1 MTFKLFWAMAMV
13 AFSLVPT
20 ACSRSHDDLHAI
32 RQEHLGKGI
41 VVGSTVEQQKQQV
54 IFTSWPASQT
64 LRGQVIKIEGAAYVV
79 RDLKRTVTRI
89 PIDQY
94 TTIDRPAHV
103 GDWIEAYT
111 DESGRALQVRNVDEE
126 MNWAEE

>member
-1 MTFKLFWAMAMV
+1 MTFKLFWAMAVV
-13 AFSLVPT
+13 AFSLVPI

-41 VVGSTVEQQKQQV
+41 VVGSTVEQQKHQV

-64 LRGQVIKIEGAAYVV
+64 LQGQVIKIEGAAYVV
-79 RDLKRTVTRI
+79 RDLKSTVTRL
-89 PIDQY
+89 PIDQN

-103 GDWIEAYT
+103 GDWIEAYM
-111 DESGRALQVRNVDEE
+111 DESGRALHVRNVDKE